1 MNDNLFETEKNQN
14 KNWNLFLFNLSFS
27 LLDKNQI
34 ILINYSEKNYGSW
47 TIEHTFK
54 RTLYDGRDDIFL
66 TQIKNKGK
74 WVNTHAFFKKEL
86 TYTLLELSIK

>member
-14 KNWNLFLFNLSFS
+14 RNWNLFLFNLSFS

-47 TIEHTFK
+47 IIEHTFK
-54 RTLYDGRDDIFL
+54 RILYDGRDDIFL
-66 TQIKNKGK
+66 TQIKNKDE
-74 WVNTHAFFKKEL
+74 WVNTYAFFKKEL